1 MHAGSTGKHIAQGG
15 PAWGGPAL
23 GPQDE
28 YHPRM
33 TSPEAASEELRV
45 AASAEITAYLQQLQ
59 RENATVLLNGPP
71 GQSLASRIGT
81 LDAAANVLGLEI
93 GADPEGISQA
103 LVASGE
109 ITAVAYLGTI
119 KLQFELDDAV
129 LVSGEQG
136 AVLRTS
142 LPQRLYRFQRR
153 QSFRVQPAGSVY
165 PRVVLPGGE
174 APGRA
179 LRVLDISIGGLA
191 LALPA
196 DVSPL
201 PTGQEAKGLV
211 LELDR
216 ITALRVTLLPHHT
229 SPIAGNAGNAGD
241 AGGMMQMGCSFVD
254 LDAAA
259 GRALQVYVDQTQKRR
274 RLLKLDT

>member
-1 MHAGSTGKHIAQGG
+1 
-15 PAWGGPAL
+15 
-23 GPQDE
+23 
-28 YHPRM
+28 M
-33 TSPEAASEELRV
+33 TAPEAASEEFRV
-45 AASAEITAYLQQLQ
+45 AASAEVAGYLQQLQ
-59 RENATVLLNGPP
+59 AEGATVLLNGPP
-71 GQSLASRIGT
+71 GQSLASHIGT
-81 LDAAANVLGLEI
+81 LDVDGNVLGLDI

-109 ITAVAYLGTI
+109 ITAVAYLGAI

-136 AVLRTS
+136 AVLRSS
-142 LPQRLYRFQRR
+142 LPERLYRFQRR

-174 APGRA
+174 ATGRA

-196 DVSPL
+196 DANTERPL
-201 PTGQEAKGLV
+201 PVGQVAENLV

-216 ITALRVTLLPHHT
+216 ITALRIELLPHHA
-229 SPIAGNAGNAGD
+229 SPIAGDPQGTL
-241 AGGMMQMGCSFVD
+241 QLGCSFME

-274 RLLKLDT
+274 RLLKLDA

>member
-1 MHAGSTGKHIAQGG
+1 MSAPDTV
-15 PAWGGPAL
+15 
-23 GPQDE
+23 
-28 YHPRM
+28 
-33 TSPEAASEELRV
+33 PEQLRV
-45 AASAEITAYLQQLQ
+45 TATAEIAAYLQQLQ
-59 RENATVLLNGPP
+59 RENAAVLLSGPP
-71 GQSLASRIGT
+71 GQSLSSRICA
-81 LDAAANVLGLEI
+81 LDGEAGVLGLEI
-93 GADPEGISQA
+93 GTDPEGISQA

-136 AVLRTS
+136 AVLRSS
-142 LPQRLYRFQRR
+142 LPERLYRFQRR
-153 QSFRVQPAGSVY
+153 QAFRVQPAGSIY

-174 APGRA
+174 HPGRA

-191 LALPA
+191 LALPGELTPEQ
-196 DVSPL
+196 PL
-201 PTGQEAKGLV
+201 QSLVVGQVATGLV

-216 ITALRVTLLPHHT
+216 LTALGIALVPHHA
-229 SPIAGNAGNAGD
+229 SAIAGD
-241 AGGMMQMGCSFVD
+241 THGMLQLGCSFVD
-254 LDAAA
+254 LDANA